1 MSSFTDTAVWDL
13 LRAATAAGSGHD
25 RYVDARFVRRR
36 SEAIAVRNGMCW
48 QATTGDSVG
57 LGVRARTAD
66 GWGFAAT
73 SQLSRAR
80 ALDALARAQATP
92 AAAPLRPLA
101 ASAPALG
108 TYVTPVIVD
117 PFAVDFSHKLGW
129 LLEAEQLLRTDARIL
144 VTAAT
149 YGARCDEIALVT
161 SEGTVLEQRI
171 VTCGAGISCTAIHRG
186 EVQHRSYPCPRG
198 HWAQAGLEHVYALD
212 LAVHAPRVAEE
223 SLQLLSAPDCPNGA
237 HTVIIGGHQLAMQIH
252 ESVGHALELDRVLG
266 YEAAYA
272 GTSFVRPFDVGSL
285 RYGSEVMNV
294 NADPTMPGGLGTY
307 GWDDEGVPAA
317 PTSLVSSGFLSGFS
331 SSRETAAA
339 IGGKSSTGAMRADG
353 WNRQPLVR
361 MSNVN
366 LEPGSSG
373 SLEQLVSNT
382 DDAIYLETNRS
393 LSIDDRRLNFKF
405 TTEFAREVKRG
416 KWGRLYRNSGYR
428 GVTPSFWAG
437 LDAVC
442 GPEDWQSWGTT
453 ECGKGEPAQLMMV
466 SHATAPARF
475 LNVDLVTTL

>member
-1 MSSFTDTAVWDL
+1 MSSFTDPAVLDL
-13 LRAATAAGSGHD
+13 LSSVTAAGSRYD

-36 SEAIAVRNGMCW
+36 SEAIAVRNGACW
-48 QATTGDSVG
+48 QATTGDSAG
-57 LGVRARTAD
+57 LGVRVRTPD

-73 SQLSRAR
+73 SRLSLAG
-80 ALDALARAQATP
+80 ALDALARAQAVP
-92 AAAPLRPLA
+92 VAAPQRPLA
-101 ASAPALG
+101 ASAPVLG
-108 TYVTPVIVD
+108 TYVTPVIID
-117 PFAVDFSHKLGW
+117 PFTVNFSDKLGW
-129 LLEAEQLLRTDARIL
+129 LLAAERLLGVDARVM
-144 VTAAT
+144 VTSAT
-149 YGARCDEIALVT
+149 YGARCEETALVT
-161 SEGTVLEQRI
+161 SEGTVVEQRI

-186 EVQHRSYPCPRG
+186 EVQRRSYPCPRG

-212 LAVHAPRVAEE
+212 LAVHAPRIADE

-237 HTVIIGGHQLAMQIH
+237 HTVIIGGHQLAMQVH
-252 ESVGHALELDRVLG
+252 ESVGHPLELDRVLG

-272 GTSFVRPFDVGSL
+272 GTSFVRPSDVGSL

-294 NADPTMPGGLGTY
+294 KADPTMPGGLGTY
-307 GWDDEGVPAA
+307 GWDDEGVPAS
-317 PTSLVSSGFLSGFS
+317 PSSLVSHGALSGFS

-339 IGGKSSTGAMRADG
+339 IGGQSSTGAMRADG

-373 SLEQLVSNT
+373 SLEELVS
-382 DDAIYLETNRS
+382 DSGDAIYLETNRS
-393 LSIDDRRLNFKF
+393 LSIDDKRLNFHF
-405 TTEFAREVKRG
+405 TTEFAREVKHGR
-416 KWGRLYRNSGYR
+416 WGRLYRNSGYR
-428 GVTPSFWAG
+428 GVTPTFWAG

-442 GPEDWQSWGTT
+442 GPEGWQSWGTT

-475 LNVDLVTTL
+475 RNVDLAPTL

>member
-1 MSSFTDTAVWDL
+1 MSSFIDGAVLDL
-13 LRAATAAGSGHD
+13 LSSVTTARSGYD

-36 SEAIAVRNGMCW
+36 TEAITVRNGACW
-48 QATTGDSVG
+48 QTTTGDSAG
-57 LGVRARTAD
+57 LGVRARTPD

-73 SQLSRAR
+73 SQLNRAG
-80 ALDALARAQATP
+80 ALDALARAQAVP
-92 AAAPLRPLA
+92 VAAPQRPLV
-101 ASAPALG
+101 ASAPVAG
-108 TYVTPVIVD
+108 TYVTPLIVD
-117 PFAVDFSHKLGW
+117 PFSVDFSDKLGW
-129 LLEAEQLLRTDARIL
+129 LLEAEQLLRVDDRIL
-144 VTAAT
+144 VTSAT
-149 YGARCDEIALVT
+149 YGARCDEMALVT
-161 SEGTVLEQRI
+161 SEGTVVEQRI

-223 SLQLLSAPDCPNGA
+223 SLQLLSAPDCPDGR
-237 HTVIIGGHQLAMQIH
+237 HTVIIGGHQLALQIH

-272 GTSFVRPFDVGSL
+272 GTSFVRPSDVGSL
-285 RYGSEVMNV
+285 RYGSELMNV
-294 NADPTMPGGLGTY
+294 TADPTMPGGLGTY
-307 GWDDEGVPAA
+307 GWDDEGVPAVAA
-317 PTSLVSSGFLSGFS
+317 PLVAGGFLSGFS

-339 IGGKSSTGAMRADG
+339 IGGESSTGAMRADC

-366 LEPGSSG
+366 LEPGSGG
-373 SLEQLVSNT
+373 SLEDLVSNT
-382 DDAIYLETNRS
+382 DDAIYLETNHS
-393 LSIDDRRLNFKF
+393 LSIDDRRLNFHF
-405 TTEFAREVKRG
+405 ATEFAREVKRG

-428 GVTPSFWAG
+428 GVTPAFWAG

-442 GPEDWQSWGTT
+442 GAEDWQSWGTT

-475 LNVDLVTTL
+475 RNVDLAPTL